1 MALALLVILLPM
13 LGAVL
18 IACRG
23 STLGCH
29 RERWALLPA
38 AASFLRKLAF
48 VPADCRGAP
57 YCCPLAR
64 SRTLSVS
71 LFLESDGL
79 RLLLALR
86 TPRIGPFSGVGQRRH
101 LDISQE
107 EMAKPHRHTEERLA
121 IAAPYTRG

>member
-18 IACRG
+18 IACRC

-57 YCCPLAR
+57 YVCPHAR

-71 LFLESDGL
+71 PFLESDGL
-79 RLLLALR
+79 RLLFALR
-86 TPRIGPFSGVGQRRH
+86 TPRIGPFSGVGQTRH
-101 LDISQE
+101 LGSSQE
-107 EMAKPHRHTEERLA
+107 EMAEPHIH
-121 IAAPYTRG
+121 

>member
-1 MALALLVILLPM
+1 VALVLLIILLPM

-18 IACRG
+18 IACRC

-57 YCCPLAR
+57 YFCPLAR

-71 LFLESDGL
+71 LFPESDGL
-79 RLLLALR
+79 RLLFAPR
-86 TPRIGPFSGVGQRRH
+86 IPRIGPFSRVGQTCH

-107 EMAKPHRHTEERLA
+107 EMAKPHRHREERLA